1 MLVVSLVSI
10 NKYRLSFKTH
20 VGDQVAR
27 AQDKPV
33 NNKRVT
39 VGKCYMQK
47 RVYFTLNA
55 IGPDF
60 VFIRNYYN

>member
-27 AQDKPV
+27 AQDEPV
-33 NNKRVT
+33 NNK
-39 VGKCYMQK
+39 
-47 RVYFTLNA
+47 
-55 IGPDF
+55 
-60 VFIRNYYN
+60 